1 MKETE
6 SQTPKDLLEMV
17 EHSARIPDHIQ
28 KMQGY
33 VPGKTLEEVQK
44 LYRPAM
50 IAKLASN
57 ENRLGYSPL
66 VREAVMERLSVV
78 QNYPDPLSLKLRKE
92 LARRNGVDPSYI
104 LVTAG
109 SESAISIL
117 CRTFLQGGSDL
128 QGESDLQSGSDLQ
141 GRANVRG
148 RADVRG
154 RAEAVTAEAT
164 FVGFFVQAGIM
175 NANVVRVPMAEG
187 FRFDGRAMLAAIREE
202 TRMIYLAN
210 PNNPTGT
217 YMPADEFRM
226 WLDGIPDHVLI
237 VVDEAYLEYAVG
249 VEDYPRALNYLHGRP
264 NMILLRTFSK
274 AYGLA
279 GFRIGYAIGDT
290 AFIEQ
295 LAKVKLTFE
304 PTVAAQAAALA
315 ALRDE
320 EFLERSVDLV
330 RGAREQFYAFL
341 KRQGRAFVPS
351 ISNSVMMVFDS
362 EQEAAWCTEE
372 MLKRGV
378 ILRRLGAFGLPH
390 CVRVTMGTPAEMTH
404 FEDSY
409 KDVMK
414 EWGEESAHGNEHNR
428 GDGRAHGV
436 EQERGEESAHSDES
450 RETNKS

>member
-1 MKETE
+1 MKGTK
-6 SQTPKDLLEMV
+6 SKTPKDLLEMV
-17 EHSARIPDHIQ
+17 EHSVRIPDHIQ
-28 KMQGY
+28 EMQGY

-57 ENRLGYSPL
+57 ENRLGCSPL

-78 QNYPDPLSLKLRKE
+78 QNYPDPLSLELRKA
-92 LARRNGVDPSYI
+92 LARRNGVDPSCI

-117 CRTFLQGGSDL
+117 CRTFLQGGTDFQGGSDFQGGTDL
-128 QGESDLQSGSDLQ
+128 Q
-141 GRANVRG
+141 R
-148 RADVRG
+148 

-175 NANVVRVPMAEG
+175 NAHVVRVPMAEG
-187 FRFDGRAMLAAIREE
+187 FRFDGRAMLAAIHDE

-237 VVDEAYLEYAVG
+237 VVDEAYLEYAVA
-249 VEDYPRALNYLHGRP
+249 VEDYPRALDHLHGRP

-279 GFRIGYAIGDT
+279 GFRIGYAIGDP
-290 AFIEQ
+290 AIIEQ

-304 PTVAAQAAALA
+304 PTVTAQAAALA

-320 EFLERSVDLV
+320 DFLERSVDLV

-341 KRQGRAFVPS
+341 TRHGRAFVPS

-409 KDVMK
+409 KDMMK
-414 EWGEESAHGNEHNR
+414 DR
-428 GDGRAHGV
+428 GDGRVQG
-436 EQERGEESAHSDES
+436 
-450 RETNKS
+450 